1 MQLQTNTQTVQ
12 QTDHHR
18 QQKLENELM
27 AFAHTEGKQQG
38 LVNKPATL
46 AEFKATALNSIQ
58 TRIQEEIHH
67 NATEHMPISGMVMAN
82 TIQREAKEK
91 IAPLQ
96 SMIKDFE
103 HEKQVCEGT
112 KKQCTLNIPLRRIRK
127 IVYCAAGLIAITE
140 GFLAYEALRIAG
152 LATIPSIA
160 TATGIAVAIGFGTHY
175 MARFIKHAQTRK
187 KLLLRYALVLIPA
200 FIGFWALG
208 TMRSDGYTTTEHMSL
223 TVGEQA
229 LPHTGISGLTLAI
242 ISFLLFLVGL
252 LFSVRFAKSKEE
264 ENVDT
269 IYDTACQQEKEYEKK
284 ITKNKQAIEQIQNE
298 ANKKSEE
305 ALMRYEYAKA
315 NENKLKSCG
324 TKAINE
330 FITTCL
336 RYKTDSI
343 TPEFFANPPQI
354 QFTSF
359 FDNLNNNQS

>member
-1 MQLQTNTQTVQ
+1 MQLQTITQTVHQ
-12 QTDHHR
+12 ADHHR
-18 QQKLENELM
+18 YQKLENELM
-27 AFAHTEGKQQG
+27 AFAHMEGKQQG

-46 AEFKATALNSIQ
+46 ADFKATVLNSIQ
-58 TRIQEEIHH
+58 TRIQEEIYH
-67 NATEHMPISGMVMAN
+67 NAKENTPISGMVMAN
-82 TIQREAKEK
+82 TIQREAKGK
-91 IAPLQ
+91 IIPLQ
-96 SMIKDFE
+96 SMSKDLE

-112 KKQCTLNIPLRRIRK
+112 KKQCTPNIPLWRLRK

-152 LATIPSIA
+152 LARIPSIA
-160 TATGIAVAIGFGTHY
+160 TATGIAIAIACGTHY
-175 MARFIKHAQTRK
+175 MARYIKHAQTRK
-187 KLLLRYALVLIPA
+187 QLLLRYALVLIPA

-208 TMRSDGYTTTEHMSL
+208 TMRADGYTTTSQMSL
-223 TVGEQA
+223 AVGEQA
-229 LPHTGISGLTLAI
+229 IPHAGISGLTLAI

-269 IYDTACQQEKEYEKK
+269 VYDTACQQENECDKK
-284 ITKNKQAIEQIQNE
+284 MAKNKQAIQQIQDD

-305 ALMRYEYAKA
+305 ALMRYEYVTA

-324 TKAINE
+324 TKAVNE

-343 TPEFFANPPQI
+343 TPEFFANPPQL
-354 QFTSF
+354 QYKTF
-359 FDNLNNNQS
+359 FDTLKKDTQ